1 MKRII
6 ISSLIITA
14 SCLVLFFLGMY
25 ADLSALLYYTLF
37 YGLFPVLW
45 GVLLKHFTLKWGHMM
60 LSYFAAG
67 ILYGLVAGVF
77 VDYSV
82 DTFLGLAVGCLLVYL
97 FTLPATFVSF
107 AVTKS
112 VCKIEF
118 AKMRKIMITV
128 ACVCAALYVAAV
140 SLIIYFA
147 GIYEV

>member
-1 MKRII
+1 MKKII
-6 ISSLIITA
+6 LSSLIIAA
-14 SCLVLFFLGMY
+14 SCLALLFSGIYLGLV
-25 ADLSALLYYTLF
+25 DFLYYTLF

-45 GVLLKHFTLKWGHMM
+45 GVLLKHFSLKWGHMV

-112 VCKIEF
+112 VCKIEI
-118 AKMRKIMITV
+118 AKMRKIMIAV

-140 SLIIYFA
+140 SLIILLCRNL
-147 GIYEV
+147 

>member
-1 MKRII
+1 MKKIF

-14 SCLVLFFLGMY
+14 SCLVLFFSGMY
-25 ADLSALLYYTLF
+25 ASLNVFIYHTVF

-45 GVLLKHFTLKWGHMM
+45 GVLLKCFTPKWGHML

-67 ILYGLVAGVF
+67 ILYGLVAGLF

-82 DTFLGLAVGCLLVYL
+82 DTFLGLALGCLLVYL

-112 VCKIEF
+112 LSKIQS
-118 AKMRKIMITV
+118 AKMRKIMTAI
-128 ACVCAALYVAAV
+128 ACVCAVLYIAAI
-140 SLIIYFA
+140 SLTVYFA

>member
-1 MKRII
+1 MKKIT
-6 ISSLIITA
+6 ISSVIITA
-14 SCLVLFFLGMY
+14 SCLVLIFSGMY
-25 ADLSALLYYTLF
+25 ASLNVFIYHTVF

-45 GVLLKHFTLKWGHMM
+45 GVLLKCFTPKWGHML

-82 DTFLGLAVGCLLVYL
+82 DTFLGLALGCLLVYL

-107 AVTKS
+107 AVARS
-112 VCKIEF
+112 VCKIETV
-118 AKMRKIMITV
+118 KVRKIMIAI
-128 ACVCAALYVAAV
+128 ACVCAAFYVAAI
-140 SLIIYFA
+140 SMIIYFA